1 MTEDWR
7 AHAERARDGDMAA
20 FGKLVDRFKT
30 SICAVVQP
38 VLKDWHHVEDI
49 AQETFV
55 AAWERIS
62 ELRDAA
68 SFRRWL
74 HTIAHNL
81 AVSRVRA
88 LAARP
93 ARTLG
98 GVEEKRIRSFPA
110 GSRCE
115 ITAGGPSSA
124 TLARVRRVVLALP
137 NGYGAILVM
146 RHVDGLSLEEIAQVT
161 GRGMASVKA
170 ILYRAR
176 ILARQELLRAG
187 LDPGRVLD
195 AL

>member
-1 MTEDWR
+1 
-7 AHAERARDGDMAA
+7 MAA

-30 SICAVVQP
+30 SICAAVQP
-38 VLKDWHHVEDI
+38 VLRDWHLVEDV

-55 AAWERIS
+55 AAWERMAD
-62 ELRDAA
+62 LRDAS

-93 ARTLG
+93 ARSLV
-98 GVEEKRIRSFPA
+98 GVEERRILGFPA
-110 GSRCE
+110 RPGCE
-115 ITAGGPSSA
+115 ITSGGPSA
-124 TLARVRRVVLALP
+124 TTLARVRKVVLALP

-146 RHVDGLSLEEIAQVT
+146 RHVDGLTVEEIAEVVGQ
-161 GRGMASVKA
+161 RPASVKA